1 MKLHLFSAADVD
13 RALPMA
19 EAIAAVKS
27 AYVQLS
33 AGRVQA
39 PPRTALDVSPSDVT
53 LVMPFYE
60 ASTNGAGGSLG
71 LKLVS
76 VFESNVARG
85 RPLIHSLVLAVDPVT
100 GAPLALIEGATL
112 TAIRTGAA
120 SGAATET
127 LARPD
132 AAVAAIFGSGAQAR
146 RQLEAV
152 CTVRPIERV
161 YVYSLGGAEAFAADL
176 AGTGPI
182 PADVRVAANPRQAVR
197 EADVI
202 CTATTA
208 RTPVFDDRD
217 LRPGV
222 HINAIGVF
230 TPDAREIDG
239 ATVRRAR
246 VFVDSIEAALA
257 EAGDLL
263 IPLSAGEITRDH
275 ISTELGQVLAGER
288 PGRAGAEQITLF
300 KSVGVAA
307 QDAAAARVILGN
319 GRASGLGTVVEL

>member
-39 PPRTALDVSPSDVT
+39 PLRTALDVSPSDVT

-76 VFESNVARG
+76 VFESNVAHG

>member
-1 MKLHLFSAADVD
+1 MKLHLYSAADVH

-19 EAIAAVKS
+19 EAIIAVKD
-27 AYVQLS
+27 AYIQLS
-33 AGRVQA
+33 AGRVLA
-39 PPRTALDVSPSDVT
+39 PLRTALDVSPTDVT
-53 LVMPFYE
+53 LVMPFYQ
-60 ASTNGAGGSLG
+60 APANGAGGALG

-76 VFESNVARG
+76 VFESNVPRG
-85 RPLIHSLVLAVDPVT
+85 LPLIHSVVLAVDT
-100 GAPLALIEGATL
+100 ASGAPLALIEGATL

-120 SGAATET
+120 SGAATDA

-132 AAVAAIFGSGAQAR
+132 AAVATIFGSGAQAR

-161 YVYSLGGAEAFAADL
+161 YVYSLEGAEAFAAEM
-176 AGTGPI
+176 AGAGPI
-182 PADVRVAANPRQAVR
+182 PADVRVAANPREAVG

-208 RTPVFDDRD
+208 RTPVFDDAD

-230 TPDAREIDG
+230 TPDAREIHG

-246 VFVDSIEAALA
+246 VVVDSIAAALA

-275 ISTELGQVLAGER
+275 ISTELGQILVGER
-288 PGRAGAEQITLF
+288 LGRAGVEQITLF

-307 QDAAAARVILGN
+307 QDAAAARVILSN
-319 GRASGLGTVVEL
+319 GPALGLGTVVEL

>member
-39 PPRTALDVSPSDVT
+39 PLRTALDVSPSDVT

-85 RPLIHSLVLAVDPVT
+85 RPLIHSLVLAIDPVT

-307 QDAAAARVILGN
+307 QDAAAARVILRN

>member
-1 MKLHLFSAADVD
+1 MKLHLFSAADVH

-19 EAIAAVKS
+19 EAIAAVRH
-27 AYVQLS
+27 AYIQLS

-39 PPRTALDVSPSDVT
+39 PLRTALDVSPADVT

-60 ASTNGAGGSLG
+60 PPSGSAAGALG

-76 VFESNVARG
+76 VFESNVPRG
-85 RPLIHSLVLAVDPVT
+85 LPLIHSVVLAVDT
-100 GAPLALIEGATL
+100 ASGAPLALIEGATL

-120 SGAATET
+120 SGAATDA

-161 YVYSLGGAEAFAADL
+161 YVYSLDGADRFVAEM
-176 AGTGPI
+176 AGVGPV
-182 PADVRVAANPRQAVR
+182 PADVRVASSPRQAVS

-208 RTPVFDDRD
+208 RTPVFDDGD

-246 VFVDSIEAALA
+246 VFVDSVSAALA

-263 IPLSAGEITRDH
+263 IPLQAGEITRDH
-275 ISTELGQVLAGER
+275 FSTELGQVLAGDR
-288 PGRAGAEQITLF
+288 PGRTSVEQITLF

-307 QDAAAARVILGN
+307 QDAAAAQTILRN
-319 GRASGLGTVVEL
+319 GLSLELGTVVEL